1 MIWYGLIESC
11 ILLLLAHVGGVWSLM
26 QTAAI
31 SNHLE
36 AVRAALPESKRQP
49 VMWFHIHKSAGSL
62 MCDEAKHMGEKIVQ
76 PSLYCAS
83 DVFHDWY
90 VPGDAKTQTQS
101 SGQTCADRASMFRDE
116 FTWNS
121 IERQL
126 DTGDLC
132 FNKFIYATIIRETI
146 DRAESQVN
154 YEYPQN
160 TEHILHCLDEAV
172 KANTG
177 ETPSCLM
184 PAMSNATRPIS
195 KRFGWLFLDNYVIR
209 LLGGVDTMML
219 PPGGVNSSHLL
230 NAISVLSQF
239 DLVIPFDELHSEGA
253 KAEMDGVLG
262 WHPRESVE
270 VRVTSHEKRFTQ
282 EERQLLRSINKF
294 DMALYN
300 HFLEEFKHRRS

>member
-1 MIWYGLIESC
+1 
-11 ILLLLAHVGGVWSLM
+11 LLLAHVGGVWSLM
-26 QTAAI
+26 QTAGI

-49 VMWFHIHKSAGSL
+49 IMWFHIHKSAGSL
-62 MCDEAKHMGEKIVQ
+62 MCDEAKHMGEQIVQ
-76 PSLYCAS
+76 PSQFCAS
-83 DVFHDWY
+83 NVFHDWT
-90 VPGDAKTQTQS
+90 VPGDEGWYTLQQTLLAQS
-101 SGQTCADRASMFRDE
+101 SGQTCADRASMFHDE

-132 FNKFIYATIIRETI
+132 FNKFIYATVLREPI

-160 TEHILHCLDEAV
+160 TDEIIHCLDEAV

-177 ETPSCLM
+177 ETPPCLM
-184 PAMSNATRPIS
+184 PAMSNAEPPVS
-195 KRFGWLFLDNYVIR
+195 KHFGWLFLDNYAIR

-239 DLVIPFDELHSEGA
+239 NLVIPFDELHSEGA
-253 KAEMDGVLG
+253 NADMDRVLG

-300 HFLEEFKHRRS
+300 HFREEFKHRHN